1 MCCGQKRK
9 ALRTRAMPDLPGVS
23 AGKTLEVDQASAS
36 ALEVDLLYLLQSP
49 IQLREMATG
58 RLYQFSSSQPV
69 QAVDPRDATVILRT
83 HLFRQMT

>member
-9 ALRTRAMPDLPGVS
+9 ALRSRAIPDLGVS
-23 AGKTLEVDQASAS
+23 AGNTLEVDQASAS
-36 ALEVDLLYLLQSP
+36 ALEVDLLYLLRSP
-49 IQLREMATG
+49 IQLRGMATG

-83 HLFRQMT
+83 HLFRQMK